1 MIIMTKD
8 GSVPGSVALITGG
21 SRGIGLETARQLG
34 QRGFTVV
41 LGARNQEKGEQAAQ
55 TLRSEGLKAESVQLG
70 VADADDRRAVHDYFA
85 RRHKKLDVL
94 INNAAVWLESPSA
107 SDATPNRTS
116 TISWK
121 VLQQTFDI
129 NFFGPVLLTQLML
142 PLIRAAPAGRIV
154 NVSSIHASLTLH
166 SDPTSVVYHH
176 KPFAYAASK
185 SALNAFTVQLAH
197 ELRETPIKV
206 NSAHPGWV
214 RTQMGGQ
221 SALLDTVQGSWT
233 SVHLAT
239 LPPDGPTGGYFFLE
253 ESLPW

>member
-1 MIIMTKD
+1 MIMTKD

-41 LGARNQEKGEQAAQ
+41 LGARNKEKAEQSAR
-55 TLRSEGLKAESVQLG
+55 TLRSEGLEAEGVQLG

-107 SDATPNRTS
+107 SDETLNRTS
-116 TISWK
+116 TVSWK

-154 NVSSIHASLTLH
+154 NVSSIHASLT
-166 SDPTSVVYHH
+166 
-176 KPFAYAASK
+176 
-185 SALNAFTVQLAH
+185 QIGRAH
-197 ELRETPIKV
+197 V
-206 NSAHPGWV
+206 
-214 RTQMGGQ
+214 
-221 SALLDTVQGSWT
+221 
-233 SVHLAT
+233 
-239 LPPDGPTGGYFFLE
+239 
-253 ESLPW
+253 